1 MKMDQTR
8 LDELFSRHESEPKTQ
23 CCPDRHA
30 TDYDRRGGMSSVFH
44 ILWVGP
50 CWRWCQDGAGPSQ
63 VREILSHA
71 RISQMLKRVKGM
83 RTSRQR
89 SSQQATDRR
98 SPSVRCGG
106 TRTTHNAGDH
116 QVFGEGV
123 GRLQVQYHRHNP
135 TSTAGAPTS
144 PSTPSGFVVARTNL
158 TQQPQWRSLHPGS
171 VPWLSSSRKMA
182 HFRSVATPR
191 TSIGHFTIL
200 DVSKDLHI
208 EQDEPSSFLT
218 TFHTPF
224 GRYHWKHMPFGISSR
239 GVSAKNAQND

>member
-1 MKMDQTR
+1 MYAVE
-8 LDELFSRHESEPKTQ
+8 ELGLLTMQEITKSLGR
-23 CCPDRHA
+23 
-30 TDYDRRGGMSSVFH
+30 V
-44 ILWVGP
+44 WV
-50 CWRWCQDGAGPSQ
+50 AGP
-63 VREILSHA
+63 VSH
-71 RISQMLKRVKGM
+71 S
-83 RTSRQR
+83 TQR
-89 SSQQATDRR
+89 HD
-98 SPSVRCGG
+98 
-106 TRTTHNAGDH
+106 
-116 QVFGEGV
+116 
-123 GRLQVQYHRHNP
+123 P

-171 VPWLSSSRKMA
+171 VPCLSSSRKMA

-208 EQDEPSSFLT
+208 ELYEPSSFLT

-224 GRYHWKHMPFGISSR
+224 GRKHMPFGISSR